1 MHPEILRELSSQRG
15 AEMRNRAHRILLART
30 ASKILRA
37 RRRGLSEADEFGSTP
52 IPAIPDFAD
61 GSFLAASARA
71 AGTGAT
77 GAAGAADRRPGPVPA
92 ARRAA

>member
-37 RRRGLSEADEFGSTP
+37 RRRGLSEADEFGSMP
-52 IPAIPDFAD
+52 MPAVPDFAD
-61 GSFLAASARA
+61 GSFLVTSTSAASA
-71 AGTGAT
+71 AGV
-77 GAAGAADRRPGPVPA
+77 AGAADSRPSPVPA

>member
-52 IPAIPDFAD
+52 TPAIPAIPDFAD
-61 GSFLAASARA
+61 GSFLVVSAEA
-71 AGTGAT
+71 AGA
-77 GAAGAADRRPGPVPA
+77 GAAGAADRRPAPVPA

>member
-15 AEMRNRAHRILLART
+15 AEMRDRAHRILLART

-37 RRRGLSEADEFGSTP
+37 RRRGLSEVDEFGSTP
-52 IPAIPDFAD
+52 IPPIPDFAD
-61 GSFLAASARA
+61 GSFLVSSTRA
-71 AGTGAT
+71 ARV
-77 GAAGAADRRPGPVPA
+77 AGAADSRPDSVPA

>member
-1 MHPEILRELSSQRG
+1 
-15 AEMRNRAHRILLART
+15 MRNRAHRILLART

-37 RRRGLSEADEFGSTP
+37 RRRGLSEADEFGNTP

-61 GSFLAASARA
+61 GSFLVTPTRA
-71 AGTGAT
+71 AGV
-77 GAAGAADRRPGPVPA
+77 AGAAADSRPGPVPA